1 MLELSKVKENSCVL
15 VDYELGMHREKA
27 VIFIKF
33 VYNASMVAQT
43 KRLVGCRWSQSNRC
57 WYVSDVP
64 EYRKRFGLALKSIGK
79 SAVAKMS
86 VENGLAFKRYC
97 ETLQLKGYSSNTQ
110 RCYSGEFSQFLT
122 VLKNKSVDSC
132 DEEVVRRYVLYCI
145 NVLKLSEN
153 SIHSRINAIKFYFQT
168 VLKRPSFFVEI
179 PRPKKHNILPKV
191 IHGIDVK
198 NIFVNT
204 PNLKH
209 NTMLKLSYG
218 MGLRVSEIINIKI
231 EDVDSKSMQVFIR
244 RAKGKKDRYANLPES
259 ILDQLRLYYKHYQ
272 PKDYLFEGQFGGQY
286 STRSVQQV
294 FKDSMRRAGV
304 NKNVGVHSLRH
315 SFATHLLEKGTDVRL
330 IQDLLGHKDIK
341 TTLLYTHV
349 SDYSLKK
356 VKSPL
361 DDL

>member
-1 MLELSKVKENSCVL
+1 M
-15 VDYELGMHREKA
+15 
-27 VIFIKF
+27 
-33 VYNASMVAQT
+33 
-43 KRLVGCRWSQSNRC
+43 
-57 WYVSDVP
+57 
-64 EYRKRFGLALKSIGK
+64 
-79 SAVAKMS
+79 
-86 VENGLAFKRYC
+86 
-97 ETLQLKGYSSNTQ
+97 
-110 RCYSGEFSQFLT
+110 
-122 VLKNKSVDSC
+122 
-132 DEEVVRRYVLYCI
+132 
-145 NVLKLSEN
+145 SEN
-153 SIHSRINAIKFYFQT
+153 SIHSRINAVKFYFQT

-198 NIFVNT
+198 KIFVNT

-231 EDVDSKSMQVFIR
+231 EDIDSQSMQVFIR

-259 ILDQLRLYYKHYQ
+259 ILDQLRLYYKQYQ
-272 PKDYLFEGQFGGQY
+272 PKDYLFEGQFGGVY
-286 STRSVQQV
+286 SVRSVQQV

>member
-1 MLELSKVKENSCVL
+1 MVEVSEIKNNTCVL
-15 VDYELGMHREKA
+15 VDYELGTHREKS
-27 VIFIKF
+27 VIFIRFAYDK
-33 VYNASMVAQT
+33 AMVEQV
-43 KRLVGCRWSQSNRC
+43 KSLVGCRWSQSNKC
-57 WYVSDVP
+57 WYVPDVV
-64 EYRKRFGLALKSIGK
+64 EYRKRFGLPLKSIGK
-79 SAVAKMS
+79 TAVSKMS
-86 VENGLAFKRYC
+86 VENGLAFKRYM
-97 ETLQLKGYSSNTQ
+97 ETLQLKGYSANTL
-110 RCYSGEFSQFLT
+110 RCYGHEFAQFLN
-122 VLKNKSVDSC
+122 VLKTKTVDSC

-145 NVLKLSEN
+145 NVLKMSEN
-153 SIHSRINAIKFYFQT
+153 SIHSRINAVKFYFQT
-168 VLKRPSFFVEI
+168 VLKRPTFFVEI

-198 NIFVNT
+198 KIFDNT

-218 MGLRVSEIINIKI
+218 MGLRVSEIINIKV

-259 ILDQLRLYYKHYQ
+259 ILDQLRLYYKEYGPQ
-272 PKDYLFEGQFGGQY
+272 EYLFEGQFGGQY

-349 SDYSLKK
+349 SDWSLQN
-356 VKSPL
+356 VRSPL